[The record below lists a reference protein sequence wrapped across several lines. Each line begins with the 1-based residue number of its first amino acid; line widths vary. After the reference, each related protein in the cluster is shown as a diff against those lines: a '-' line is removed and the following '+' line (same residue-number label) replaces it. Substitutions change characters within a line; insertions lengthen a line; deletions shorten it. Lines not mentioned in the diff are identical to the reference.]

1 MIQYT
6 ADALLTMRRSDVTLP
21 RAARKA
27 IFKYRLWRPARQR
40 RRQGIPLSRGWSSR
54 ILSTSTSTNRDQL
67 FADRMEE
74 RFCTS
79 RPAATRSTDNCLK
92 PIPVIVNNNRSN
104 RPTSERKAASPR
116 VRVLHAV
123 NVSRYVSSTLLH
135 AHAVTNTTTSSP
147 PTLYLLNAAAI
158 TKPDAIEHLTADL
171 LGYKV
176 DIAIITETHLK
187 KKHAD
192 QCFDIHGY
200 SMFRRDR
207 IGRRG
212 GVVVYVNNQLRATV
226 CTTFPTGDPQY
237 ELLWVRIHVNSRDIV
252 VGAIY
257 HPPKPVYQPTA
268 ILNHI
273 EACMDILA
281 GESVI
286 LAAEISIL

>member
-123 NVSRYVSSTLLH
+123 SISRYVSSTLLH

-158 TKPDAIEHLTADL
+158 TKPHAIEHLTA
-171 LGYKV
+171 
-176 DIAIITETHLK
+176 
-187 KKHAD
+187 
-192 QCFDIHGY
+192 
-200 SMFRRDR
+200 
-207 IGRRG
+207 
-212 GVVVYVNNQLRATV
+212 
-226 CTTFPTGDPQY
+226 
-237 ELLWVRIHVNSRDIV
+237 
-252 VGAIY
+252 
-257 HPPKPVYQPTA
+257 
-268 ILNHI
+268 
-273 EACMDILA
+273 
-281 GESVI
+281 
-286 LAAEISIL
+286 